1 MVLGQM
7 LFNFVGYLMLIALAI
22 LALGLIMMLLSM
34 IVGFI
39 DDFILDGKL
48 SPIIK
53 GSIRKL
59 FRVA

>member
-22 LALGLIMMLLSM
+22 LALGLIMVLLTM

-39 DDFILDGKL
+39 DDVVLDGRL
-48 SPIIK
+48 SPIVK
-53 GSIRKL
+53 RKFQKL